1 MVTTP
6 LGEVSEVHVLA
17 QSGLA
22 PKQLVRNIESALLA
36 QLGLKID
43 HRKISIAQTADVKPI
58 EALERE
64 AVREQV
70 LQRAVLFEN
79 LTVSPGPPAP
89 PDHDLGD
96 ALVSGTT
103 PRRRKRRAPTPR
115 GTGSR
120 RRPRRR

>member
-58 EALERE
+58 EALERDDGPGDGAPAGG
-64 AVREQV
+64 AVRE
-70 LQRAVLFEN
+70 
-79 LTVSPGPPAP
+79 
-89 PDHDLGD
+89 PD
-96 ALVSGTT
+96 
-103 PRRRKRRAPTPR
+103 RRAR
-115 GTGSR
+115 GAGNTGS
-120 RRPRRR
+120 